1 MRTARLGATGERT
14 MKSLLIA
21 ASHALATV
29 VTDPHR
35 FAPMLYQTTV
45 QLADGTPDTHTWLQF
60 RNRIK
65 YV

>member
-1 MRTARLGATGERT
+1 
-14 MKSLLIA
+14 MKTLLIA
-21 ASHALATV
+21 ACHALATV

-35 FAPMLYQTTV
+35 FAPMLYQTV
-45 QLADGTPDTHTWLQF
+45 LKYENGTTDTHTWLQF